1 MYLLVVYSIDY
12 STCVSYYYYIIYLE
26 GNTVV
31 YCVYIHILYSKYYIF
46 ISRVLNILIYI
57 YIYIYVFIY
66 LI

>member
-31 YCVYIHILYSKYYIF
+31 YCVYIHILYSKYYI
-46 ISRVLNILIYI
+46 VNIIYLFHEYLIY
-57 YIYIYVFIY
+57 
-66 LI
+66 

>member
-31 YCVYIHILYSKYYIF
+31 YCVYITYIGLYYI
-46 ISRVLNILIYI
+46 VNIIYLFHEYLIY
-57 YIYIYVFIY
+57 
-66 LI
+66 

>member
-31 YCVYIHILYSKYYIF
+31 YCVYIHILYSKYYI
-46 ISRVLNILIYI
+46 VNI
-57 YIYIYVFIY
+57 IY
-66 LI
+66 LFPEY